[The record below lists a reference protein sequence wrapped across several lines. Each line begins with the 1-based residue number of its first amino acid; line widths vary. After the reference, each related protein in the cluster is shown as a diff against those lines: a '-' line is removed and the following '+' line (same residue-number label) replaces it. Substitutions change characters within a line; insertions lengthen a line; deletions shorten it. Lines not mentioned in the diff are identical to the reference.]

1 MSQFVLVPGAWHGAW
16 CWQRVLPLLRATG
29 HGAHAVTL
37 TGVGDRAHLLD
48 DRIRLQTHIDD
59 VLAVVACE
67 ELTDVVLV
75 GHSYAGMVITG
86 AADALLRSSPTPL
99 THLVYVD
106 AVTPY
111 PGESWSSQH
120 AAEIVAARVQ
130 AASATGGLALPP
142 PDAGVFGLE
151 GADRAWVN
159 RRQTP
164 HPFAVYRDPLHFDAA
179 RLAQVPRTF
188 IDCTSPALAT
198 IAVMRERVRRDPGWR
213 VVELA
218 TGHDPMVSAPA
229 DLAGILRSCAA

>member
-1 MSQFVLVPGAWHGAW
+1 M
-16 CWQRVLPLLRATG
+16 
-29 HGAHAVTL
+29 
-37 TGVGDRAHLLD
+37 
-48 DRIRLQTHIDD
+48 
-59 VLAVVACE
+59 
-67 ELTDVVLV
+67 
-75 GHSYAGMVITG
+75 
-86 AADALLRSSPTPL
+86 
-99 THLVYVD
+99 
-106 AVTPY
+106 
-111 PGESWSSQH
+111 
-120 AAEIVAARVQ
+120 
-130 AASATGGLALPP
+130 
-142 PDAGVFGLE
+142 
-151 GADRAWVN
+151 N